1 MRHTSRESRPYEKCR
16 EFGAASL
23 TNAELLAVL
32 LRTGTR
38 GESVLSLAEKLLH
51 PVFGHAGLLNVHT
64 WTYEQLMSVR
74 GIGTVKAVQILCL
87 SELSKRLSKTSAGE
101 GPDLSS
107 PSCVASYFMEDMRH
121 HAQEILKVVHV
132 NTRMK
137 MIGSEDISRGTV
149 NASVIS
155 PRELFREALQKNAV
169 SIILLHNH
177 PSGDP
182 EPSREDVLVTKR
194 IYEAG
199 ALIGI
204 DLLDHI
210 IIGDRK
216 YISLRESGFMKYR

>member
-1 MRHTSRESRPYEKCR
+1 M
-16 EFGAASL
+16 EFGADSL

-38 GESVLSLAEKLLH
+38 GESVLSLSEKLLH
-51 PVFGHAGLLNVHT
+51 PIFGHNGLLNIHA
-64 WTYEQLMSVR
+64 WTKEQLLSIK
-74 GIGTVKAVQILCL
+74 GIGEVKAVQILCL
-87 SELSKRLSKTSAGE
+87 SELSKRLARTGIGD
-101 GPDLSS
+101 GPDLGSAQT
-107 PSCVASYFMEDMRH
+107 VASYFMEDMRH

-132 NTRMK
+132 NTRMH

-149 NASVIS
+149 NASIIS

-182 EPSREDVLVTKR
+182 TPSKEDILVTKR

-199 ALIGI
+199 RLIGI
-204 DLLDHI
+204 DLLDHVV
-210 IIGDRK
+210 IGDRR
-216 YISLRESGFMKYR
+216 YVSLRESGFMNYR